1 MKRKKGIIWA
11 IVGLIAIV
19 AIILVLSNIKT
30 TTQVIL
36 EDGLIINPEDCSKI
50 TNVANTSTVVI
61 HQLGC
66 THCAK
71 VLPILRELEQQHGST
86 FAYYDLAIDTE
97 RKAVLDEMNILPK
110 GVPVVVNNCEVIVG
124 ERTKEEYEQLIF
136 PIN

>member
-1 MKRKKGIIWA
+1 MKKGIIWT
-11 IVGLIAIV
+11 ILGLIAIITI
-19 AIILVLSNIKT
+19 IILLLTIKSPT
-30 TTQVIL
+30 AVVL
-36 EDGLIINPEDCSKI
+36 EDGVIIDSDVCSKI
-50 TNVANTSTVVI
+50 ASVANTSTVVI